1 MKKSEARGLTH
12 WMIYTDGNALYSY
25 NLVVGDKKV
34 STLIKD
40 LTNVVSIAVDKN
52 HGYLFVAMQGGADS
66 ATVDRFNFTV
76 DATQATP
83 KLTVNAATRVN
94 VYKSKHIESLAIDD
108 DQSILYIAD
117 SKTKRIDSL
126 QYGASILAKS
136 NSNSGLADTLY
147 ETVNTILNCTR
158 QHHHSLLYMFL
169 YSLYYLLH

>member
-12 WMIYTDGNALYSY
+12 WMIYSDGHALYAY

-34 STLIKD
+34 STLIED

-52 HGYLFVAMQGGADS
+52 HGYLFVAMQGGAES

-83 KLTVNAATRVN
+83 KLSVNAGTRLN
-94 VYKSKHIESLAIDD
+94 VYKGKHIESLAIDD

-117 SKTKRIDSL
+117 SKTKRIDSI
-126 QYGASILAKS
+126 QYSASILKKS

-147 ETVNTILNCTR
+147 ETVNNLASVT
-158 QHHHSLLYMFL
+158 SLAIDYQGNI
-169 YSLYYLLH
+169 YWSVGD